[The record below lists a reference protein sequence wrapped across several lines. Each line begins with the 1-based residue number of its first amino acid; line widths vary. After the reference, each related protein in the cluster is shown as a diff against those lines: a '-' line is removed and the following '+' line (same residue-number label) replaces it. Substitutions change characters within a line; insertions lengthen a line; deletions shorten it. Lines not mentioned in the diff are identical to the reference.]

1 MTPRCYRLT
10 IPGQFTSW
18 LALLD
23 PVTDGGRTGWMA
35 LDISY
40 REGDHIPSVT
50 YLPVGEADISPYEPV
65 PAELMRR
72 EAMHGLAILQAAFE
86 VATEDG
92 EVRA

>member
-40 REGDHIPSVT
+40 REGDHIPSV
-50 YLPVGEADISPYEPV
+50 
-65 PAELMRR
+65 AELIRR

-92 EVRA
+92 EVRV